1 MLGDG
6 GPPAYFQVRVM
17 ICLTLFALWPFTR
30 LVHAFT
36 ALIGYLFWPMS
47 STAAATSRQGW
58 TVGSH
63 PRRGVVTPASSHD
76 SSPSQRGLRAG
87 ASRR

>member
-17 ICLTLFALWPFTR
+17 SCLTLFALWPSTQ

-36 ALIGYLFWPMS
+36 ALIGYLFWPYVVYR
-47 STAAATSRQGW
+47 SRD
-58 TVGSH
+58 VASH
-63 PRRGVVTPASSHD
+63 PRRGW
-76 SSPSQRGLRAG
+76 
-87 ASRR
+87 

>member
-17 ICLTLFALWPFTR
+17 ICLTLFALWPFTQ

-36 ALIGYLFWPMS
+36 ALIGYLFWPYVVYRS
-47 STAAATSRQGW
+47 RDVAAKDGW
-58 TVGSH
+58 WGRT
-63 PRRGVVTPASSHD
+63 
-76 SSPSQRGLRAG
+76 RAG
-87 ASRR
+87 GGDARFIPRLVPQPTWVAGGG

>member
-17 ICLTLFALWPFTR
+17 ICLTLFALWRFTR

-36 ALIGYLFWPMS
+36 ALIGYLFWPYC
-47 STAAATSRQGW
+47 RLPQLR
-58 TVGSH
+58 
-63 PRRGVVTPASSHD
+63 RRG
-76 SSPSQRGLRAG
+76 
-87 ASRR
+87 